1 MDKKLLQRI
10 LVVVFGSAF
19 VASTGAVIIGS
30 LLSREPAVANY
41 PAAETADPLE
51 QLKVQASG
59 YEKVLAREP
68 NNINALSALLQ
79 IHLQTGDLQGA
90 IAPLNKLMAMY
101 PEDPNLLALR
111 TQIQQEL
118 ANQSTEAES
127 TTPEPEN

>member
-30 LLSREPAVANY
+30 LLSREPAAANY

-51 QLKVQASG
+51 QLKAQASG

-68 NNINALSALLQ
+68 NNTNALISLFR
-79 IHLQTGDLQGA
+79 IRREIGDLQGA
-90 IAPLNKLMAMY
+90 IAPLDKLMAMY
-101 PEDPNLLALR
+101 PGDPDLLALR
-111 TQIQQEL
+111 TEIQQEL
-118 ANQSTEAES
+118 ENQTTETEA
-127 TTPEPEN
+127 TPEPEN